1 MTQELDNYTNKNILL
16 LLEKRTTQ
24 FDDRIA
30 LGIKS
35 YLGWKELSF
44 KGVGILTKRLAN
56 YLIKIGVEK
65 GDKVAILSESMPEWG
80 ATLFAN
86 VLAGAITVP
95 LDVKLTMYE
104 LTSILSDCLP
114 KVILVSSAYFDKA
127 IELKKSIPTI
137 EHIIIIDDTTFNSG
151 FPTLYTL
158 PDESEQ
164 KWRHRAPNKTALI
177 IYTSGTTGNPKGVE
191 ITFKNVVSQLEALS
205 KTFDF
210 GANDQVLSILPMNHL
225 FELTV
230 GFLTFL
236 NFGTSIYYSKSLKP
250 KDLCKILQEKRIT
263 FMIVV
268 PAFAK
273 LLKTTI
279 ETEISSLS
287 PCKKMAFH
295 IMYQI
300 AQYMPMGIRKIMFK
314 RIRKNF
320 GPKFK
325 GMLSGGAPLDPSIAK
340 FFDTIGLEIYQGYGL
355 TEASPV
361 ISTEFKGNKR
371 LGSVGKALSTVTAK
385 IDSETGELL
394 VKGDG
399 IMKGYYNKPE
409 LTAETVSSDGWLH
422 TGDIAY
428 IDKDGYIFI
437 TGRIKNMIV
446 LSGGKKVFP
455 EEVESVLE
463 QSDNFDEVCVFGG
476 NRQGGQ
482 KDGTEDVCV
491 AVLPSQKLLDNYSG
505 EDEIERVVKAEV
517 KTLSQKL
524 ASYKR
529 PMTVFVVDKPMPR
542 TATRKIKKNVVKQM
556 LTKC

>member
-1 MTQELDNYTNKNILL
+1 MIQEQDNYTNKNILL
-16 LLEKRTTQ
+16 LLEKRTAE

-44 KGVGILTKRLAN
+44 KGVGILTKRLAS
-56 YLIKIGVEK
+56 YLIKIGIQK

-114 KVILVSSAYFDKA
+114 KVLLVSSAYFEKARELQKA
-127 IELKKSIPTI
+127 ITTI
-137 EHIIIIDDTTFNSG
+137 EHIIIIDDITFNSG
-151 FPTLYTL
+151 YPTLYTL
-158 PDESEQ
+158 PDESGQ

-279 ETEISSLS
+279 ETQISSLS
-287 PCKKMAFH
+287 PSKKLAFH

-300 AQYMPMGIRKIMFK
+300 AQYMPMFVRKIMFR

-361 ISTEFKGNKR
+361 ISTEFKGSKK

-385 IDSETGELL
+385 IDPETGELL
-394 VKGDG
+394 VSGDG
-399 IMKGYYNKPE
+399 VMKGYYNKPE
-409 LTAETVSSDGWLH
+409 LTAETVTDGWLH
-422 TGDIAY
+422 TGDIAE
-428 IDKDGYIFI
+428 IDKDGFITI

-463 QSDNFDEVCVFGG
+463 QSDKFEEICVFGG

-491 AVLPSQKLLDNYSG
+491 AVLPSQKLLEACNG
-505 EDEIERVVKAEV
+505 EEEIEKAVKAEV
-517 KTLSQKL
+517 KVLSQKL

-529 PMTVFVVDKPMPR
+529 PMTVFVVDEPMPR
-542 TATRKIKKNVVKQM
+542 TATRKIKKNVVKQL
-556 LTKC
+556 LTK